1 MKIIIAMVQPFM
13 MNKVVSA
20 LEEIDGFPGMTMSDV
35 RGFGRRQSAHEEH
48 SMHIDE
54 FHEKVRME
62 IITGDELVEPI
73 VRTIAETAHT
83 GNHGDGKVF
92 VWPVEQAIRIQTGE
106 TQEQAL

>member
-1 MKIIIAMVQPFM
+1 MKIITAIVQPFM
-13 MNKVVSA
+13 LSKVAGA
-20 LEEIDGFPGMTMSDV
+20 LKQIAGFPGMTLTDA

-54 FHEKVRME
+54 FHEKVRIE
-62 IITGDELVEPI
+62 IVTGDELVERI

-92 VWPVEQAIRIQTGE
+92 VSAIEQAVRIQTGE